1 MDPQTQPTPAPDAVE
16 KKHYFLG
23 VSDQISLGDRSDTHK
38 RFAAR
43 LTSKDPKMSN
53 REFVECLLDTYDR
66 KAKDNSTEVTYL
78 QQQLNDANLKI
89 ASYEE
94 QQTSWAKKLDNA
106 VTQTIE
112 QRNQIQDL
120 QQQLSDA
127 RNDANDN
134 ALKAQA
140 IQMQHQAKDGEIRF
154 TPNPVVA
161 YFLDEMATK
170 TGKDPSYILE
180 KLYMDDLQNPRANN
194 LPYTVTAADIR
205 RVIAELK
212 KEE

>member
-53 REFVECLLDTYDR
+53 REFVECLLDAYDR
-66 KAKDNSTEVTYL
+66 KATDNSTAVADL
-78 QQQLNDANLKI
+78 QQQLNDATVKL
-89 ASYEE
+89 AAYEE
-94 QQTSWAKKLDNA
+94 QLQAKNAEIKNLD
-106 VTQTIE
+106 Q
-112 QRNQIQDL
+112 QILDL
-120 QQQLSDA
+120 QQQLNDA

-161 YFLDEMATK
+161 YFLDEMAKK
-170 TGKDPSYILE
+170 TGKAPSYILE

-205 RVIAELK
+205 RVMAELK